1 MSLLPVSAS
10 ALPRAAHARPPAAA
24 DSEPS
29 RLITAAT
36 ALLPLL
42 VRGERIAT
50 ARLRRVMEEAFG
62 GSDAEGRW
70 SWKLAYEACEAAQVL
85 FLRRYGAALLRRPG
99 GAQALLAAIQRL
111 ADLLPTQTRRSE
123 DGQAFQ
129 QFSTPLPLGL
139 VAAVA
144 ARITPGDLVLEPSAG
159 TGMLAILAEIMGARL
174 HLNELAD
181 GRADL
186 LSGLFPTLPV
196 TRHDAAQIDD
206 FLELDLSPSLVLM
219 NPPFSAAV
227 HVKGRVRDAALRHMR
242 SAFARLAPG
251 GRLVAITGA
260 NCSPHDPAWQD
271 AFAELQQAGTLV
283 FTAAIAGKVFAPHGT
298 AIATRL
304 TVIDKLP
311 AADPL
316 AFPEP
321 RGMAPDVASLLDWIL
336 ADLPPR
342 PDCTPSVPVPIVGR
356 QDGRANGMQHG
367 RPAVVAVPLKGNVP
381 SPERTEL
388 EYETLES
395 APADTVQLGE
405 AIYEPYTLQSLRIP
419 GAVPQPSDHWYS
431 RASLP
436 PVPRSCGGCRP
447 HGAAVPGRLSLPTVP

>member
-10 ALPRAAHARPPAAA
+10 ALPRAAHARPTAAT

-29 RLITAAT
+29 HLITAAT

-42 VRGERIAT
+42 ARGEGIAT
-50 ARLRRVMEEAFG
+50 AQLRRVMEEAFG

-144 ARITPGDLVLEPSAG
+144 ARITPSDLVLEPSAG

-186 LSGLFPTLPV
+186 LSGLFATLPV
-196 TRHDAAQIDD
+196 TRHDAA
-206 FLELDLSPSLVLM
+206 
-219 NPPFSAAV
+219 
-227 HVKGRVRDAALRHMR
+227 
-242 SAFARLAPG
+242 
-251 GRLVAITGA
+251 
-260 NCSPHDPAWQD
+260 
-271 AFAELQQAGTLV
+271 
-283 FTAAIAGKVFAPHGT
+283 
-298 AIATRL
+298 
-304 TVIDKLP
+304 
-311 AADPL
+311 
-316 AFPEP
+316 
-321 RGMAPDVASLLDWIL
+321 
-336 ADLPPR
+336 
-342 PDCTPSVPVPIVGR
+342 
-356 QDGRANGMQHG
+356 
-367 RPAVVAVPLKGNVP
+367 
-381 SPERTEL
+381 
-388 EYETLES
+388 
-395 APADTVQLGE
+395 
-405 AIYEPYTLQSLRIP
+405 
-419 GAVPQPSDHWYS
+419 
-431 RASLP
+431 
-436 PVPRSCGGCRP
+436 
-447 HGAAVPGRLSLPTVP
+447 